1 MPTNAI
7 RKSKSDLIHLKFMLK
22 KQMTN
27 QITIMSYKDL
37 DIQGQI
43 CKRTK
48 SHTLSD
54 YITLTPAIRS
64 PKSIEIARIDKTGNL
79 RNFAGTICL

>member
-37 DIQGQI
+37 DIQG
-43 CKRTK
+43 
-48 SHTLSD
+48 
-54 YITLTPAIRS
+54 
-64 PKSIEIARIDKTGNL
+64 
-79 RNFAGTICL
+79 

>member
-1 MPTNAI
+1 MSLYALKHLFNTCECCKLHMPTNAI

-37 DIQGQI
+37 DIQG
-43 CKRTK
+43 
-48 SHTLSD
+48 
-54 YITLTPAIRS
+54 
-64 PKSIEIARIDKTGNL
+64 
-79 RNFAGTICL
+79 